1 MDCCWDDKT
10 QGVAYGHTLLCD
22 FILQMMDFILRLMD
36 SALNMMDFVFK
47 MMKERAPL
55 GAHLSEY
62 PRKASKI

>member
-47 MMKERAPL
+47 MM
-55 GAHLSEY
+55 
-62 PRKASKI
+62 

>member
-1 MDCCWDDKT
+1 MSFALK
-10 QGVAYGHTLLCD
+10 
-22 FILQMMDFILRLMD
+22 MMDFALKMMD
-36 SALNMMDFVFK
+36 FALNMMDFVFK